1 RKQAVGRVMRR
12 LLTRAVLRHSAI
24 RNRQSAIGN
33 MKTIIVLFIAICA
46 QTLGDIYLTK
56 GMKSIGEINTLNP
69 VELFNIGLQVFTNP
83 MIWRGLLLLGIFF
96 GLYLAALSWA
106 DLSFVLPITAFG
118 YTLNAILARRMLGE
132 HVSLAR
138 WVGTIIICVGV
149 AVVSR
154 TEQSTAGPESGGVAG

>member
-1 RKQAVGRVMRR
+1 
-12 LLTRAVLRHSAI
+12 
-24 RNRQSAIGN
+24 
-33 MKTIIVLFIAICA
+33 MKTIIVLFIAILS
-46 QTLGDIYLTK
+46 QTLGDVSLTR
-56 GMKSIGEINTLNP
+56 GMKSIGEVNTLNP

-83 MIWRGLLLLGIFF
+83 MIWLGILLLGIFF

-118 YTLNAILARRMLGE
+118 YTLNAFMSWRLLGE

-138 WVGTIIICVGV
+138 WIGTLIICVGV

-154 TEQSTAGPESGGVAG
+154 TEQSTTRPESGGVAG

>member
-1 RKQAVGRVMRR
+1 
-12 LLTRAVLRHSAI
+12 
-24 RNRQSAIGN
+24 

-46 QTLGDIYLTK
+46 QTLGDVCLTR
-56 GMKSIGEINTLNP
+56 GMRSIGEVNTVNL

-83 MIWRGLLLLGIFF
+83 FIWLGILLLGIFF

-118 YTLNAILARRMLGE
+118 YTLNALMSWRLLGE

-138 WVGTIIICVGV
+138 WIGTIVICVGV

-154 TEQSTAGPESGGVAG
+154 TEQRTSESGGAA